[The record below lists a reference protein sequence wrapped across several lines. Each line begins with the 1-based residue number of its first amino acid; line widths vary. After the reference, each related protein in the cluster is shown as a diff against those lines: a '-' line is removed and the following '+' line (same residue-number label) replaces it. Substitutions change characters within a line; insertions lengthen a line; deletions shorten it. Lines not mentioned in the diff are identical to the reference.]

1 MWRTPK
7 VATLRMASAAPRG
20 ADPVARSRAVT
31 GGHDDLSRFTPR
43 EILLAAAARAVL
55 AAFRDPL
62 EKRRLNAPAT
72 ATLRLLETALEP
84 YRPEPPAGD
93 GK

>member
-1 MWRTPK
+1 MTG
-7 VATLRMASAAPRG
+7 VDESLSGFSA
-20 ADPVARSRAVT
+20 
-31 GGHDDLSRFTPR
+31 R
-43 EILLAAAARAVL
+43 ELLLAATARAVL

-62 EKRRLNAPAT
+62 EKRRLSPSAT

-84 YRPEPPAGD
+84 YAPMAPEPI